1 MRTTRSR
8 VRACRDAFFAT
19 AAAFHWTPVDG
30 SVAAADA
37 ARLPSPDPAI
47 SSPQGETGHRLIAEV
62 MQTFLMVASHHLGA
76 LAALHGRREVFFPP
90 SMLVRAVVENCSHAI
105 WVLGDDPSEPS
116 ENRLTRAYLEDL
128 LSAEEAK
135 KNAGRMGNKQSQS
148 YVEAKAEYE
157 GIKAEILARFEG
169 ATADNLGFRT
179 LSGQTL
185 PALEAGVVAMYE
197 LFHRKFGS
205 SIDARRAQGTAA

>member
-1 MRTTRSR
+1 
-8 VRACRDAFFAT
+8 
-19 AAAFHWTPVDG
+19 
-30 SVAAADA
+30 
-37 ARLPSPDPAI
+37 
-47 SSPQGETGHRLIAEV
+47 

-169 ATADNLGFRT
+169 ATADNLG
-179 LSGQTL
+179 
-185 PALEAGVVAMYE
+185 
-197 LFHRKFGS
+197 
-205 SIDARRAQGTAA
+205 

>member
-1 MRTTRSR
+1 VKPLLNRGFTRN
-8 VRACRDAFFAT
+8 T
-19 AAAFHWTPVDG
+19 ARNFG
-30 SVAAADA
+30 
-37 ARLPSPDPAI
+37 
-47 SSPQGETGHRLIAEV
+47 
-62 MQTFLMVASHHLGA
+62 
-76 LAALHGRREVFFPP
+76 
-90 SMLVRAVVENCSHAI
+90 
-105 WVLGDDPSEPS
+105 
-116 ENRLTRAYLEDL
+116 LEDL